1 MNALTAIRRATK
13 KRPVSWFNKII
24 ALALLALWVPAT
36 QHCDLEAIG
45 LIAVHTDHQDN
56 ATCSESHSPCP
67 SENCQVI
74 EDGSYNP
81 SATLAK
87 APSPSL
93 IACIFSLCLQPAA
106 LDALHEPVTPV
117 VARENPLSWVPTRH
131 FVRGAAPQ
139 PRAPSVLV

>member
-1 MNALTAIRRATK
+1 MEWI
-13 KRPVSWFNKII
+13 SKITV
-24 ALALLALWVPAT
+24 LLLLALWVPAT
-36 QHCDLEAIG
+36 QHCDLKAVGLLAAHADHEA
-45 LIAVHTDHQDN
+45 N
-56 ATCSESHSPCP
+56 ASCTESHAPCP

-74 EDGSYNP
+74 EDGSYKP
-81 SATLAK
+81 SGTLAK

-93 IACIFSLCLQPAA
+93 FACVFSLCLQPAA